1 MLQIQPCLASHSAL
15 LRLPMQYGVLAQGW
29 TVLLLGGLVRE
40 GWACWSCWGG
50 VGLGKQNLR
59 FIATSTC
66 CSLPRLHCCFS
77 LVTGRFTHF
86 SVFSLPS
93 PSSPSSVARRFACS
107 PPPPPP
113 AALRARLHP
122 HRTSQERFR
131 ARSQARCHSHHVL
144 TQVSRGGVVR
154 LCVCVC
160 VCACACTC
168 MYACDSV
175 RVGLFVPRQS
185 RAPGACADASVS
197 VPCAYVHTII
207 SAPCTQ
213 ARAGKPCHIVRTS
226 SGCSR
231 ALLRCKTALGFSLEG

>member
-1 MLQIQPCLASHSAL
+1 MVLLGRGRFRETKSAL
-15 LRLPMQYGVLAQGW
+15 HRNKH
-29 TVLLLGGLVRE
+29 VLLVAKATLLLLTRDRT
-40 GWACWSCWGG
+40 
-50 VGLGKQNLR
+50 LHPLLR
-59 FIATSTC
+59 FLSPLALLTLLC
-66 CSLPRLHCCFS
+66 RAAFR
-77 LVTGRFTHF
+77 V
-86 SVFSLPS
+86 LPS
-93 PSSPSSVARRFACS
+93 PPAPRCPARETASAQDFTRTISCSQPSSMPFPSCT
-107 PPPPPP
+107 
-113 AALRARLHP
+113 HP
-122 HRTSQERFR
+122 SF
-131 ARSQARCHSHHVL
+131 
-144 TQVSRGGVVR
+144 SRWCCEAV
-154 LCVCVC
+154 CVCVC